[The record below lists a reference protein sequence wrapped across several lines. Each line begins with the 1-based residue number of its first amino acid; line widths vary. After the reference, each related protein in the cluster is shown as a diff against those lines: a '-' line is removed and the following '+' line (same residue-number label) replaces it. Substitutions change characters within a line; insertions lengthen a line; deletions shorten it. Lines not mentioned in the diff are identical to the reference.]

1 MARDRKSRAAKDS
14 VCVGRIV
21 GARGLKGEVRI
32 ASFTARPRDVGAYG
46 PVRDAAGAHSFTVTV
61 VSESEGQIVARL
73 SGVADR
79 AAAEALKGLE
89 LYVPR
94 RALPPASDGE
104 YYHADLIGLRAELAG
119 GRTLGTVT
127 AVHDY
132 GAGASLEVAL
142 AAGGEAVMVPFTART
157 VPVVDVAGGR
167 LVIDAPDGLLEPPA
181 RARKEGSRQ
190 G

>member
-1 MARDRKSRAAKDS
+1 MARARTPRAAKDL

-32 ASFTARPRDVGAYG
+32 ASFTARPHDVAAYG
-46 PVRDAAGAHSFTVTV
+46 PVRDAAGARSFTVTV
-61 VSESEGQIVARL
+61 VSESKGQIVARL
-73 SGVADR
+73 SEVSDR

-94 RALPPASDGE
+94 RALPPAKDGE
-104 YYHADLIGLRAELAG
+104 YYHADLIGLHAELAG
-119 GRTLGTVT
+119 GRPLGTVT

-132 GAGASLEVAL
+132 GAGASLEVAP
-142 AAGGEAVMVPFTART
+142 AAGGEAVLVPFTART

-167 LVIDAPDGLLEPPA
+167 LVIDAPEGLLEPPE
-181 RARKEGSRQ
+181 RPKKEQSRQ
-190 G
+190 E

>member
-1 MARDRKSRAAKDS
+1 MVHNRASSPAKDL

-21 GARGLKGEVRI
+21 GTRGLKGEVRI
-32 ASFTARPRDVGAYG
+32 ASFTARPRDVAAYG
-46 PVRDAAGAHSFTVTV
+46 PVRDRAGRRMFTVTV
-61 VSESEGQIVARL
+61 VGESKGQIVARL
-73 SGVADR
+73 SDVADR

-94 RALPPASDGE
+94 RALPPVRDGE
-104 YYHADLIGLRAELAG
+104 YYHADLIGLRAELTG

-132 GAGASLEVAL
+132 GAGASLEVAP

-167 LVIDAPDGLLEPPA
+167 LVIDAPEGLLEPPE
-181 RARKEGSRQ
+181 RPRKERLRQ